1 MTWWHE
7 GLIGQFQ
14 AALST
19 VDQTISRCPDA
30 EWHESH
36 GDYPFSQ
43 VVFHTLFFTDYY
55 LERSAESFRAQVFHR
70 THPDLFQDYEE
81 LAPRLPRNTYD
92 RVACA
97 EYLQFC
103 MNKVSTVIPAD
114 TEDTL
119 NGPSGFGNRPFTRGE
134 LYIYTLRHVQHH
146 AAQLG
151 LRVQSLTG
159 RELDWVSTGSAD
171 ADNSTMP
178 VLGDA
183 HEANRN
189 RRPRTS

>member
-1 MTWWHE
+1 MAWWHE
-7 GLIGQFQ
+7 GLIGQFE

-19 VDQTISRCPDA
+19 LGQAMSTCPDA
-30 EWHESH
+30 AWHESH

-55 LERSAESFRAQVFHR
+55 FERSPESFRSQVFHR
-70 THPDLFQDYEE
+70 AHADLFRDYEE
-81 LAPRLPRNTYD
+81 LEPRLPQNTYD
-92 RVACA
+92 RTACG

-103 MNKVSTVIPAD
+103 MNKVATVIAAD

-119 NGPSGFGNRPFTRGE
+119 HGPSGFENRPFTRGE
-134 LYIYTLRHVQHH
+134 LYVYMIRHVQHH

-159 RELDWVSTGSAD
+159 RELDWVSSVGTE
-171 ADNSTMP
+171 P
-178 VLGDA
+178 EL
-183 HEANRN
+183 
-189 RRPRTS
+189 RR